1 MRRKYLFISIGLLKN
16 KVTSITVHA
25 EKMAIIYCIGAANCL
40 TIVRLSNS
48 NTK

>member
-1 MRRKYLFISIGLLKN
+1 MRRKYLFLSIGLLKS
-16 KVTSITVHA
+16 KVTSIIAHA
-25 EKMAIIYCIGAANCL
+25 VRMAIIYCIGAANCL